1 MEITKGERMSG
12 RRTITFLSA
21 LALTAFACPP
31 AHAWGPEGHAIVA
44 DIAEAHLTPS
54 AAAQVAQLLTLDGHS
69 HLDEIASWPDEIR
82 HVRPETAHW
91 HYVDIPLAS
100 SDYDPARDCANGNC
114 VIAKIVEFT
123 GVLSNPSADPAA
135 RVEALK
141 WVVHFVGD
149 LHQPLHAENSNDRG
163 GNDVKLTYFGKPTNL
178 HAIWD
183 GGIIE
188 HVTGLQIGPSFT
200 FDHPAVATVA
210 RGLDA
215 AIIPANR
222 QEWAPEGL
230 LGNFQPWVVSW
241 AIEGHAAAQLVAYP
255 YLPSAGQVDWS
266 DTYQAQA
273 WPVVELQ
280 LQRAGV
286 RLAEI
291 LNEALQ

>member
-1 MEITKGERMSG
+1 MRQ
-12 RRTITFLSA
+12 TFTFFSA
-21 LALTAFACPP
+21 LALTAFASPP

-44 DIAEAHLTPS
+44 DIAEAHLSPA

-69 HLDEIASWPDEIR
+69 HLDEVASWPDEIR
-82 HVRPETAHW
+82 RARPETAHW

-100 SDYDPARDCANGNC
+100 SDYDPARDCASGNC

-141 WVVHFVGD
+141 SVVHFVGD

-163 GNDVKLTYFGKPTNL
+163 GNDVKLTFFGKPTNL

-183 GGIIE
+183 GGILEHATGIE
-188 HVTGLQIGPSFT
+188 LGPSFT
-200 FDHPAVATVA
+200 FDHQVVGSVASS
-210 RGLDA
+210 LDNG
-215 AIIPANR
+215 ITPANR
-222 QEWAPEGL
+222 LEWAPAGL
-230 LGNFQPWVVSW
+230 TGNFQSWVVSW
-241 AIEGHAAAQLVAYP
+241 ALEAHGGAQTVAYP
-255 YLPSAGQVDWS
+255 DLPADTHGDWS
-266 DTYQAQA
+266 DAYQAQA
-273 WPVVELQ
+273 WPVVQLQ

-291 LNEALQ
+291 LNEALQQ